1 MPTNFNKSL
10 TNEIKAA
17 SELITRNERATSNLR
32 VKIQCDCSHR
42 DANNAFVLMPLT
54 GQHAKKSPYTNNPL
68 FRCKICGAYIDIG
81 TINEADIKIAIDRIW
96 NLLNVTKM
104 RLDPTSEK
112 DAKLRKRI
120 AKLLYRQQ
128 TLVPDC
134 YKMIQRSNNKKKKKS
149 GSGGSIM
156 QIG

>member
-17 SELITRNERATSNLR
+17 AELIIRNKKATDNLE

-42 DANNAFVLMPLT
+42 DANNAFVLLPLT
-54 GQHAKKSPYTNNPL
+54 GQNAKKNPYTNNPL

-81 TINEADIKIAIDRIW
+81 TIKEEDIKIALDRIW

-134 YKMIQRSNNKKKKKS
+134 YKMITRSNNKKKKKS
-149 GSGGSIM
+149 NSSGSIM